1 MFNLYSLKYHFFIK
15 NNIMTLF
22 INSEVFFYNFL
33 NRYDIVLDDNY
44 NKIKELYY
52 SNKLDNNIKS
62 EIKTDYNIYFKLF
75 NNYKN
80 LNSEI
85 NFIYYIIIL
94 YYLNHDKLLN
104 YIRFLNCKLCN
115 FDLIKKDKII
125 SFSELRYYKK
135 NELIK
140 YLKML
145 IDYHSDIL
153 LFFIISI
160 QNYL

>member
-1 MFNLYSLKYHFFIK
+1 MNYKFNNKFNYKSLKYHFFIK

-44 NKIKELYY
+44 NKIKEMYNNYY
-52 SNKLDNNIKS
+52 SLNN
-62 EIKTDYNIYFKLF
+62 
-75 NNYKN
+75 
-80 LNSEI
+80 EI

-125 SFSELRYYKK
+125 SFSILRYYKK

-140 YLKML
+140 YLKVL

-153 LFFIISI
+153 LFFIISL

>member
-1 MFNLYSLKYHFFIK
+1 
-15 NNIMTLF
+15 MTLF
-22 INSEVFFYNFL
+22 INSDVFFYNFL

-62 EIKTDYNIYFKLF
+62 EIKTHYNVYFRLF
-75 NNYKN
+75 NNYKT
-80 LNSEI
+80 LNNKI

-94 YYLNHDKLLN
+94 YYLDDNKLLN
-104 YIRFLNCKLCN
+104 YIRFLNCKLNN
-115 FDLIKKDKII
+115 FNLIKKENLIN
-125 SFSELRYYKK
+125 FSILREYKK
-135 NELIK
+135 IELIK
-140 YLKML
+140 YLKIL
-145 IDYHSDIL
+145 IDYHTDIL